1 MFFSYRFP
9 RYLVTNSSPNLVRNL
24 STNLVTYSI
33 NRQIRW
39 PIYYQI
45 WWRIWWTTKFGDEV
59 RGKLRDKFGD
69 QFITK
74 FGDQCSILFQSA
86 DIHSMCPARQIFG
99 LALPH
104 EKKTFLT
111 LPCRM
116 VILVSITYS
125 RPEIG
130 SILDLL
136 ERFLKS
142 KVHSLYCWGAMTVQQ
157 MFCW

>member
-1 MFFSYRFP
+1 MVVGCPLS
-9 RYLVTNSSPNLVRNL
+9 VTNCDQVQSETISQTRQDQERGMNGTASLLHSWHWVLYLANFIL
-24 STNLVTYSI
+24 CTI
-33 NRQIRW
+33 NQGFLCCI
-39 PIYYQI
+39 I
-45 WWRIWWTTKFGDEV
+45 W
-59 RGKLRDKFGD
+59 
-69 QFITK
+69 
-74 FGDQCSILFQSA
+74 FQSA

-99 LALPH
+99 LALPCPAH

-142 KVHSLYCWGAMTVQQ
+142 KVHSLYCWGAMMGQQ